1 MRPRLDSLCRA
12 VSSMGQQDS
21 LILEVFKEASFLT
34 QLVCGSAGIAVP
46 ALVVIA
52 KLLQRLD
59 LAMTRAT
66 ATDVSYYP
74 VLSWP
79 IMTAN
84 SGCSAM
90 ANILQDFVV
99 VANVCTAMIVLK
111 LC

>member
-1 MRPRLDSLCRA
+1 
-12 VSSMGQQDS
+12 MGQQDS